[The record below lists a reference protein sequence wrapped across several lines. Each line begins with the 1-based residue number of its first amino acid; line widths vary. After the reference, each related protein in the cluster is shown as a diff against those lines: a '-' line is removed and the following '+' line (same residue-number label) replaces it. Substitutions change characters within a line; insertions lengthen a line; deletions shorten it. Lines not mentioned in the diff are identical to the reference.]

1 MPYALETQARDGN
14 FDGDLN
20 GFLNTLPTT
29 TPVLKLAFTVAF
41 DKYMACTV
49 YQTLDHRLNRSIENA
64 EIALNPFPLISCPK
78 MNTRK

>member
-29 TPVLKLAFTVAF
+29 TPVLNVAFTVAF

-49 YQTLDHRLNRSIENA
+49 YPTLDHRLNRSIENA
-64 EIALNPFPLISCPK
+64 KSLSRSPLISCPK